1 MSKSFIIKIIIIC
14 LLTINAYAIEKIVLF
29 GDSLM
34 AGYGLSDDNSLP
46 VVLEENLE
54 AKGYNIEIVDGSVS
68 GSTSSGGLNRAD
80 WTLSEPDIDLIILCL
95 GANDMLRG
103 IQPKETK
110 INLEKIIKIAQDKN
124 IEIILAGMIA
134 PTSHG
139 FSYKKKFDKIFPDLA
154 KKFKIELIPF
164 LLEGV
169 AMKPEFN
176 LSDGIHPNEKGTII
190 ISRTLEKT
198 IIKTY
203 NKKN

>member
-1 MSKSFIIKIIIIC
+1 MHLKAS
-14 LLTINAYAIEKIVLF
+14 AIEKIVLF

-34 AGYGLSDDNSLP
+34 AGYGLPKEHHLSI
-46 VVLEENLE
+46 VLENNLKQ
-54 AKGYNIEIVDGSVS
+54 AGLNIKVIDGSVS

-110 INLEKIIKIAQDKN
+110 SNLEKIIKIAQDKN

-176 LSDGIHPNEKGTII
+176 LSDGIHPNERGTII
-190 ISRTLEKT
+190 MSRTLEET